1 VNASVVGRFRE
12 TVMSKSEFETSYPT
26 IRAVVRFRRTIPLA
40 CAASATAI
48 IICVNPTIPT
58 AIAAVIAGAFVWL
71 LTRLGVEIV
80 EVIADTL
87 LPR

>member
-1 VNASVVGRFRE
+1 
-12 TVMSKSEFETSYPT
+12 MSKSDFEMNYPT
-26 IRAVVRFRRTIPLA
+26 ICAVVRFRRAIPLL
-40 CAASATAI
+40 CATAVFAT
-48 IICVNPTIPT
+48 IICINPTILN
-58 AIAAVIAGAFVWL
+58 AIAAVIGGGSVWL